1 LLLRVIWAI
10 LFPVTTPPRPG
21 RRLLDLR
28 SGGWVVLLAILLS
41 TGVFSWRVAE
51 ILKTRKGHAVGDGKD
66 PETYGFD
73 LSRVA
78 VPAESIVAS
87 GLPKDGIHAIDAPA
101 ILTAGQ
107 VDALK
112 GRRKLLVSSDRVIG
126 LMVAGRARAYPTRI
140 LNWHEVVNDT
150 LGGVPIAVTYSPLC
164 DAAVA
169 FDRRLGGET
178 LRFGVSGL
186 LMNSNLIMYDARPDP
201 AGESLW
207 SQLGFR
213 AIAGP
218 ASGSRLTL
226 VPVALVSWG
235 EWREMHPGT
244 TVLAPVP
251 GMIDQYKADPYG
263 SYFGT
268 PTLRFPVDPPPPAD
282 GPAPKTPIVAF
293 RPASSASAWTAVSV
307 PAVVERGGFEG
318 VLDGAFDGAP
328 VRLQVRSDP
337 PTARVSAD
345 PAPQT
350 VYAFW
355 FAWHAFHPEEGRPS
369 LW

>member
-1 LLLRVIWAI
+1 MRD
-10 LFPVTTPPRPG
+10 TRSR
-21 RRLLDLR
+21 RRLFDLR

-51 ILKTRKGHAVGDGKD
+51 ILKARRGHAVGDGKD
-66 PETYGFD
+66 PATYGFD

-78 VPAESIVAS
+78 VPVEAIVAS
-87 GLPKDGIHAIDAPA
+87 GLPKDGIHAIDTPS
-101 ILTAGQ
+101 ILTVDQ

-112 GRRKLLVSSDRVIG
+112 GRGKLLVSSDRVIG
-126 LMVAGRARAYPTRI
+126 LSVAGRARAYPIRI

-150 LGGVPIAVTYSPLC
+150 LGGAPIAVTYSPLC

-169 FDRRLGGET
+169 FDRRLGEET

-186 LMNSNLIMYDARPDP
+186 LMNSNLLMYDARPDP
-201 AGESLW
+201 AEESLW

-218 ASGSRLTL
+218 AAGSRLTI
-226 VPVALVSWG
+226 VPVDLVSWG
-235 EWREMHPGT
+235 EWRDLHPGT
-244 TVLAPVP
+244 TVLAPVA
-251 GMIDQYKADPYG
+251 GMMDQYKADPYG

-268 PTLRFPVDPPPPAD
+268 PTLRFPVEPLPPPG
-282 GPAPKTPIVAF
+282 GPASKTPIVAF
-293 RPASSASAWTAVSV
+293 RTVSGPAGWTILSIPAAVARAVPASG
-307 PAVVERGGFEG
+307 PEGNFEI
-318 VLDGAFDGAP
+318 AP

-337 PTARVSAD
+337 PTARVIAD
-345 PAPQT
+345 PEPET

-355 FAWHAFHPEEGRPS
+355 FAWYAFHPEEELPR
-369 LW
+369 LR